1 MKKIVVSLAVLFFI
15 IPTSGYSEEFSFY
28 DVKFGTTKGEISSSF
43 KTDKRLGSETEEA
56 VVLNFGHGVEQMQLF
71 FDHKHHVYS
80 MKVYYPKYALPEK
93 REALRLAL
101 EERFKKPLGNAETNV
116 KIDFS
121 EHEDRLIMIA
131 TSIPMRDAFIDVLK
145 GQMLKKIQ

>member
-1 MKKIVVSLAVLFFI
+1 MKKIVLSLAVLFFI
-15 IPTSGYSEEFSFY
+15 VPKSGYSEEFSFY
-28 DVKFGTTKGEISSSF
+28 DVKFGTSKGEISSRF
-43 KTDKRLGSETEEA
+43 KTDKLLGPETEEA
-56 VVLNFGHGVEQMQLF
+56 VVLNLGHGVEKIHLF

-80 MKVYYPKYALPEK
+80 MKVYYPKYAIPEK

-101 EERFKKPLGNAETNV
+101 DERFKKPLGNAETNV

-121 EHEDRLIMIA
+121 EHEDGLIMIA
-131 TSIPMRDAFIDVLK
+131 TSIPMRDAYIAFLK